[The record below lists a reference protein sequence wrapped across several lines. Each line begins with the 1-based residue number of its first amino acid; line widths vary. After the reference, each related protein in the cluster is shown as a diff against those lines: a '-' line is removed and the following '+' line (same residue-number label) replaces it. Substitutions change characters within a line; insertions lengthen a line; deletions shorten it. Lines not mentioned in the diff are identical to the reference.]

1 MEVEEAGFG
10 EACFCCT
17 VGVYDFPD
25 AAFCVL
31 LDHFLDAFEFLL
43 LQWCIETLERELSG
57 RGRQLLQAC
66 KMRMGREAHL
76 ALKLV

>member
-1 MEVEEAGFG
+1 MEVEETGFG

-31 LDHFLDAFEFLL
+31 LDHFLDALEFLL
-43 LQWCIETLERELSG
+43 LQWCIKALGWELSEG
-57 RGRQLLQAC
+57 GEAIVRCMQDEDRQRSAPC
-66 KMRMGREAHL
+66 AETR
-76 ALKLV
+76 